1 MKVIEIVMVVIGV
14 VLVKVIEIVMVAV
27 IEIVIVVIGVVLVEV
42 IEIVMVAIVEIV
54 VVVIEKVVQL
64 HSPRKVVMVAFVP
77 LGMVVTSPGI

>member
-1 MKVIEIVMVVIGV
+1 
-14 VLVKVIEIVMVAV
+14 MVAV
-27 IEIVIVVIGVVLVEV
+27 IEIVMVVIGVVLVEV

-64 HSPRKVVMVAFVP
+64 HSPRKVVMIALVP